1 MSGMSADWKER
12 LSRINPLSLPED
24 VEVARLEDEYGVIQV
39 YDRGDERYLAFDSPH
54 QQSGI
59 YKSDPARLLHHYT
72 QAMMLALLYTQP
84 RHITLLGLGGGALA
98 HCLYKHFPQVQ
109 LQAVELRQVVIE
121 TAYRFFQLPLD
132 PRLNVAHLDAGAWLA
147 RAGDGVTDI
156 ILADLHW
163 SYKVDQYQ
171 LANGFIAECRRV
183 LNADGWLVMNYFGD
197 DAEKIAGLQALHA
210 QFPVIKT
217 CATASGNLVVFAG
230 RRKPGRTRAALLQDT
245 EALGK
250 KLRIPLL
257 NHKKRLQGGAHYEPD
272 LPWHESI

>member
-1 MSGMSADWKER
+1 MGGMSADWKES

-24 VEVARLEDEYGVIQV
+24 VEVARLEDEYGLIQV
-39 YDRGDERYLAFDSPH
+39 YDRGDERYLTFDSPH

-59 YKSDPARLLHHYT
+59 YKSEPARLLHHYT

-98 HCLYKHFPQVQ
+98 HCLYKHFPGVE
-109 LQAVELRQVVIE
+109 LQAVELRQAVINA
-121 TAYRFFQLPLD
+121 AYRFFGLPD
-132 PRLNVAHLDAGAWLA
+132 EPRLKVAHMDAGAWLA

-210 QFPVIKT
+210 KFPVIKT

-230 RRKPGRTRAALLQDT
+230 KRKPGRTRAALLQDA

-250 KLRIPLL
+250 QLRIPLL
-257 NHKKRLQGGAHYEPD
+257 NHKKRLQGGTNYEPD
-272 LPWHESI
+272 LPWYENI